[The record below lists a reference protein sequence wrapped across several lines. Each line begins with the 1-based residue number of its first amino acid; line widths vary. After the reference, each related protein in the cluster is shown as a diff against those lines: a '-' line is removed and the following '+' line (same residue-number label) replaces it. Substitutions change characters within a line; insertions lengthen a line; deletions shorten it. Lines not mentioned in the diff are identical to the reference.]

1 MINIKKVLFIL
12 LIVPYVLSAKSNT
25 EKIGDFLTFALP
37 SIAYGSTWYFDDAE
51 GRTEFYTTYGVTMAT
66 TVALKYTVRE
76 KRPDNDDRDSFPSG
90 HTASAISGAVFMHKR
105 YGFMYALPLYVGAI
119 YTGYSRIQVN
129 RHHPRDVAA
138 GTAIG
143 ALSAWYFT
151 TPNEKFHITPIVDSH
166 YQGVNVTLRF

>member
-1 MINIKKVLFIL
+1 MKNVLLLFIL
-12 LIVPYVLSAKSNT
+12 SVGSYAKSNT
-25 EKIGDFLTFALP
+25 EKIGDFLTFAIP
-37 SIAYGSTWYFDDAE
+37 ATAYVSSFYFDDEE
-51 GRTEFYTTYGVTMAT
+51 GRMEFYKTYGVTMAT

-105 YGFMYALPLYVGAI
+105 YGLNYALPLYVGAI

-138 GTAIG
+138 GVVVG

-151 TPNEKFHITPIVDSH
+151 TPNEKFHVTPMVDSK
-166 YQGVNVTLRF
+166 YKGLQVQYKF